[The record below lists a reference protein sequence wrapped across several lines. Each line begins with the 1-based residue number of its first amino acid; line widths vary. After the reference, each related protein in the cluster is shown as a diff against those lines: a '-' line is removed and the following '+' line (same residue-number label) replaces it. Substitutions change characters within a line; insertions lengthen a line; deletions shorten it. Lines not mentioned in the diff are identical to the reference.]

1 MSCLDKTLKIY
12 LAGKMGGLTLTQ
24 MNEWRVLLKNRL
36 NVAAEVSGYKLVVVN
51 PVDFYNFEEKKHQ
64 SEIEIEDYD
73 LVHVITSDIII
84 VNLEGLSSSD
94 GTKIELFE
102 TNYNRK
108 IPVIAFGERCLY
120 EDLHPWIKNSI
131 TRVEDNPSD
140 VVNYIRDFYMI

>member
-36 NVAAEVSGYKLVVVN
+36 NVAAEVSDYKLVVVN

-73 LVHVITSDIII
+73 LAHVITSDIVI

-94 GTKIELFE
+94 GTKIELYE
-102 TNYNRK
+102 ANYNRK
-108 IPVIAFGERCLY
+108 IPVIGFGERMIY

-131 TRVEDNPSD
+131 TRVEDNPQD

>member
-12 LAGKMGGLTLTQ
+12 EAGKMAGLSLIQ

-36 NVAAEVSGYKLVVVN
+36 NVAAENTGYNLTVIN
-51 PVDFYNFEEKKHQ
+51 PVDFYNFEDKRYQ
-64 SEIEIEDYD
+64 SEIEVQDFD
-73 LVHVITSDIII
+73 LAHVITSDIVI

-94 GTKIELFE
+94 GTKIELYE
-102 TNYNRK
+102 ANYNRK
-108 IPVIAFGERCLY
+108 IPVIAFGERMLY

-131 TRVEDNPSD
+131 TRVEDNPQD

>member
-1 MSCLDKTLKIY
+1 VSCLDKTLKIY
-12 LAGKMGGLTLTQ
+12 EAGKMGGLSLTQ

-36 NVAAEVSGYKLVVVN
+36 NVAAENTGYNLVIIN
-51 PVDFYNFEEKKHQ
+51 PVDFYNFQEKRHQ

-73 LVHVITSDIII
+73 LAHVATSDIVI

-102 TNYNRK
+102 ANYNRK
-108 IPVIAFGERCLY
+108 IPVIAFGERGLY

-131 TRVEDNPSD
+131 TRVEDNPQD